1 MAEPQVSCQNYR
13 VLILPG
19 QVIAALVRGL
29 VLLSLAST
37 IGGLALELLFPG
49 STAPDLDAA
58 RARLRR
64 WVMTSLVVLLL
75 ATGAELFVRT
85 QAMSGAS
92 LAETVAAVPDVV
104 ARTHLGQILAARMV
118 AVVVALLLAFEAS
131 RAFRAFVLLDML
143 AIALS
148 LSLTGH
154 AADWGDVT
162 LSVGVDWVHAV
173 AASAWTGGLIALA
186 LVAGRRA
193 APWSRESLAA
203 VAPRFSRL
211 AGLCVLAIVVTGS
224 YNAWAQLGGLS
235 RLWNTAYGRVLI
247 VKLLIVAVL
256 VWLGAVNRYA
266 HLPRL
271 APAQAA
277 RGAGARAFRMSR
289 LALFGPSRGAP
300 SVPAESQ
307 LVAYV
312 TIEALVGL
320 GVFACTAVL
329 GEVTPGRHVQFERKP
344 TTHVA
349 PVARPGGGGPR
360 SGTVTPPRGD
370 AAHGR
375 AVFGRLEC
383 ATCHAIPDAQ
393 FSAPIQPG
401 PDLAGIGG
409 RHPGEIIESIVNPNA
424 QILDGPGYTNA
435 QGQSTMP
442 DYRDRLT
449 VGELIDLVEYLRG
462 FEAPAAPAAPSAPAA
477 PATPATPGTPEP
489 PAPATPP
496 ATPAPAT
503 PEQPTPTR

>member
-1 MAEPQVSCQNYR
+1 
-13 VLILPG
+13 
-19 QVIAALVRGL
+19 VIAALVRGL
-29 VLLSLAST
+29 VLLSLASA

-49 STAPDLDAA
+49 AAAPDLDAA

-64 WVMTSLVVLLL
+64 WVMASLVVLLL

-118 AVVVALLLAFEAS
+118 AVVVALLLAFEAA

-173 AASAWTGGLIALA
+173 AASAWMGGLIALA

-193 APWSRESLAA
+193 AAWSRESLAA

-211 AGLCVLAIVVTGS
+211 AGFCLLAVIASGS
-224 YNAWAQLGGLS
+224 YNAWAQLGALS
-235 RLWNTAYGRVLI
+235 RLWETAYGRVLI

-320 GVFACTAVL
+320 AVFACTAVL
-329 GEVTPGRHVQFERKP
+329 GEVTPGRHVQFERRP

-409 RHPGEIIESIVNPNA
+409 RHPGEIVESIINPNA
-424 QILDGPGYTNA
+424 QILDGPGYTNE
-435 QGQSTMP
+435 QGRSTMP

-462 FEAPAAPAAPSAPAA
+462 FDAPAAPAAPA
-477 PATPATPGTPEP
+477 PATRATPETPGL
-489 PAPATPP
+489 PAPGPP
-496 ATPAPAT
+496 PVTPAPAT